1 MQNRAIGPAM
11 LCRPVWPDHT
21 SLVELLGFD
30 ADVLFACLTLFPVL
44 AHPGFVTLACGSVA
58 SAECERGDI
67 GIWDIQLLVRI
78 RGIDAH
84 QRIGKRLAG
93 SPIEDISLYLLAVLQ
108 SDGDVAAIVECFFER
123 DAGLF

>member
-44 AHPGFVTLACGSVA
+44 AHPGFVTLAGGSIA

-67 GIWDIQLLVRI
+67 GIRNIQFLI
-78 RGIDAH
+78 RARRIDAH
-84 QRIGKRLAG
+84 HGIRKRFARAA
-93 SPIEDISLYLLAVLQ
+93 IEDVSVDFFAVL
-108 SDGDVAAIVECFFER
+108 
-123 DAGLF
+123 